1 MSTKKITPEER
12 LNALLGEKKPA
23 VEKNQ
28 KIKTATNIITP
39 KKQDGRKNNGG
50 KGDVGRKPGGQALAR
65 RTLRQ
70 ILANHYAEEIE
81 IEIEDPKT
89 GTLVKL
95 KKPRVLA
102 MMEKMYEIAVKTGDS
117 AAGDRWLNR
126 ALGKAPQ
133 PLIGDEEEDPIRVDL
148 GVDRIL
154 GKVYNDEE
162 DQEDD
167 DEGEE
172 A

>member
-1 MSTKKITPEER
+1 MVSKKPTAAER
-12 LNALLGEKKPA
+12 LEALIGGKKPA
-23 VEKNQ
+23 VVKVEKLKTET
-28 KIKTATNIITP
+28 KINLP
-39 KKQDGRKNNGG
+39 KKRTVKDNGG
-50 KGDVGRKPGGQALAR
+50 AREGSGRKPGGQALAR
-65 RTLRQ
+65 RTLRA
-70 ILANHYAEEIE
+70 ILAKHYAEEVE

-89 GTLVKL
+89 KKMVKI

-102 MMEKMYEIAVKTGDS
+102 MMEMMYQIAEKNGDS

-126 ALGKAPQ
+126 ALGKPPQ
-133 PLIGDEEEDPIRVDL
+133 PLIGDEEEDPVRVDL

-154 GKVYNDEE
+154 GKVYNDEA
-162 DQEDD
+162 D